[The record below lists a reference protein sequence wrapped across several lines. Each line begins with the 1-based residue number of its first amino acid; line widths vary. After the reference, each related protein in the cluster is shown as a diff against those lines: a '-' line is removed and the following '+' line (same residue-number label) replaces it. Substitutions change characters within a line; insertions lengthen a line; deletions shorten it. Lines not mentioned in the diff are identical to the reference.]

1 MYTHHE
7 YPETCVTDLWECV
20 HPSCA
25 CRRNPQTAVETWAP
39 GTSGVPSSSRGL
51 FFLTQ
56 NPLVKRI
63 ERPQPRVHTWCRYPM
78 QGLKPQGSC
87 GDLPA
92 LCWAP
97 PGPPI
102 YFCVGGVG
110 RKSQGKVPWSWEA
123 GVGHGGSTQ
132 QGRKGRQQLDR
143 GCAPARTR
151 ARAALPLRCSGA
163 RLSAVATVTGR
174 PGVGGALSVCST
186 APPLAAQV
194 LRGLTGCWNFECA
207 PTGGHV

>member
-1 MYTHHE
+1 MYTHHG

-51 FFLTQ
+51 FFLTR
-56 NPLVKRI
+56 NPLVQRI
-63 ERPQPRVHTWCRYPM
+63 ERPQAHVHTWCRYPM

-87 GDLPA
+87 GDLLA

-110 RKSQGKVPWSWEA
+110 SPR
-123 GVGHGGSTQ
+123 
-132 QGRKGRQQLDR
+132 GRF
-143 GCAPARTR
+143 
-151 ARAALPLRCSGA
+151 
-163 RLSAVATVTGR
+163 
-174 PGVGGALSVCST
+174 PGVGKRVLGWGMA
-186 APPLAAQV
+186 APPSRGGRGGGSRTAGARQHRAQPFR
-194 LRGLTGCWNFECA
+194 RGAVVSASPPLPWLPGGLEWEGPFPSA
-207 PTGGHV
+207 PQPLHLHHRF